1 MANLEVKQ
9 TLRLYDMEM
18 VSEIARLH
26 DEHRKEYRYKN
37 DLFVELLRLGLTEFK
52 KRDKPH
58 SEKPEIG
65 DTSKKD
71 TPSVKNGCE
80 DKLSGIEELLDAVAK
95 YIFTQF
101 KAMYISQSVTE
112 RLLSSIYR
120 QLQEMHS
127 EERSAIRNADAGFY
141 DHLPER
147 FEKIIIN
154 LKKTYGL
161 E

>member
-52 KRDKPH
+52 KRDKLR

-65 DTSKKD
+65 DTPKKD
-71 TPSVKNGCE
+71 TPPVKNGCE
-80 DKLSGIEELLDAVAK
+80 DKLSGIEELLDTVAK

>member
-18 VSEIARLH
+18 VTEIARLH

-71 TPSVKNGCE
+71 TP
-80 DKLSGIEELLDAVAK
+80 
-95 YIFTQF
+95 Q
-101 KAMYISQSVTE
+101 
-112 RLLSSIYR
+112 
-120 QLQEMHS
+120 
-127 EERSAIRNADAGFY
+127 
-141 DHLPER
+141 
-147 FEKIIIN
+147 
-154 LKKTYGL
+154 
-161 E
+161 

>member
-1 MANLEVKQ
+1 M
-9 TLRLYDMEM
+9 
-18 VSEIARLH
+18 
-26 DEHRKEYRYKN
+26 
-37 DLFVELLRLGLTEFK
+37 FVELLRLGLTEFK

-71 TPSVKNGCE
+71 TPPVKNGCE